1 MVELVIFVL
10 MGLSTLAGGV
20 TVVLARN
27 PVRSAMGMLASLVSL
42 AVIYVVNLA
51 HLVAAVQVVVY
62 AGAVLTLFLFV
73 IMFIGVDRAEDTSE
87 TIPQHRKLVAG
98 LALVV
103 AAGAAVLVWR
113 GRFSWTPTAPESVP
127 IPNGTVQALGGELF
141 TTWVLGTEV
150 TAVLLTIAAVGA
162 IALAFHRRS
171 GKASAEK

>member
-10 MGLSTLAGGV
+10 MGAGTLAGAV

-27 PVRSAMGMLASLVSL
+27 PVRSALGLLAALVSL

-73 IMFIGVDRAEDTSE
+73 IMFIGVDRIEDTSE
-87 TIPQHRKLVAG
+87 TIPFQRKLVVG
-98 LALVV
+98 LATVV
-103 AAGAAVLVWR
+103 ALGAAALVSR
-113 GRFSWTPTAPESVP
+113 GRFSWTPVSTETAE

-141 TTWVLGTEV
+141 TTWVLGVEV
-150 TAVLLTIAAVGA
+150 TALLLTIAAVGA

-171 GKASAEK
+171 GDTPAEE

>member
-1 MVELVIFVL
+1 MVELVIFAL
-10 MGLSTLAGGV
+10 MGAGTLAGAV

-27 PVRSAMGMLASLVSL
+27 PVRSALGLLGALVSL

-73 IMFIGVDRAEDTSE
+73 IMFIGVDRYEDTSE
-87 TIPQHRKLVAG
+87 TIPLQRKLVAG
-98 LALVV
+98 LATVV
-103 AAGAAVLVWR
+103 ALGAAVLVSR
-113 GRFSWTPTAPESVP
+113 GRFSWTPASVEAAE

-141 TTWVLGTEV
+141 TTWVLGVEV
-150 TAVLLTIAAVGA
+150 TALLLTIAAVGA

-171 GKASAEK
+171 AESPTED

>member
-10 MGLSTLAGGV
+10 MGAGALAGGV

-27 PVRSAMGMLASLVSL
+27 PVRSAMGMLASLASL

-87 TIPQHRKLVAG
+87 TIPLQRKLVAG
-98 LALVV
+98 LALAV
-103 AAGAAVLVWR
+103 AVGSALLVGR
-113 GRFSWTPTAPESVP
+113 GRFSWTPAAPESTP

-141 TTWVLGTEV
+141 TTWVLAVEV
-150 TAVLLTIAAVGA
+150 TALLLTIAAVGA
-162 IALAFHRRS
+162 IALAFHRPPAR
-171 GKASAEK
+171 ASTEK

>member
-1 MVELVIFVL
+1 MVELAIFVL

>member
-1 MVELVIFVL
+1 MVELVVFVL
-10 MGLSTLAGGV
+10 MGAGTLAGGF

-27 PVRSAMGMLASLVSL
+27 PVRSALGMLGSLVSL

-73 IMFIGVDRAEDTSE
+73 IMFIGVDRSEDTSE
-87 TIPQHRKLVAG
+87 TIPFQRKLVAG
-98 LALVV
+98 LAT
-103 AAGAAVLVWR
+103 AAVLGAAVLVSR
-113 GRFSWTPTAPESVP
+113 GRFSWTPSSSGTVG

-141 TTWVLGTEV
+141 TDWVVGVEI

-171 GKASAEK
+171 GEEPAEK

>member
-10 MGLSTLAGGV
+10 MGAGTLAGAV

-27 PVRSAMGMLASLVSL
+27 PVRSALGLLGSLVSL

-73 IMFIGVDRAEDTSE
+73 IMFIGVDRTEDTSE
-87 TIPQHRKLVAG
+87 TIPFQRKLVVG
-98 LALVV
+98 LATAV
-103 AAGAAVLVWR
+103 ALGAAALVSR
-113 GRFSWTPTAPESVP
+113 GRFSWTPVSTGAAE
-127 IPNGTVQALGGELF
+127 IPNGTVQALGEELF
-141 TTWVLGTEV
+141 TTWVLGVEV
-150 TAVLLTIAAVGA
+150 TALLLTIAAVGA

-171 GKASAEK
+171 GDTPAEE

>member
-1 MVELVIFVL
+1 MVELVIFIL
-10 MGLSTLAGGV
+10 MGAGTLAGAV

-27 PVRSAMGMLASLVSL
+27 PVRSALGLLGALVSL

-73 IMFIGVDRAEDTSE
+73 IMFIGVDRSEDTSE
-87 TIPQHRKLVAG
+87 TIPLQRKLVAG
-98 LALVV
+98 LATAV
-103 AAGAAVLVWR
+103 ALGAAVLVSR
-113 GRFSWTPTAPESVP
+113 GRFDWTPASGQAAE

-141 TTWVLGTEV
+141 TTWVLGVEV
-150 TAVLLTIAAVGA
+150 TALLLTIAAVGA

-171 GKASAEK
+171 AETPTED

>member
-87 TIPQHRKLVAG
+87 TIPWQRKLVAG
-98 LALVV
+98 LAVVV
-103 AAGAAVLVWR
+103 AAGAAMLVAR
-113 GRFSWTPTAPESVP
+113 GRFDWTPAAPESAS

-141 TTWVLGTEV
+141 TTWVLAVEV
-150 TAVLLTIAAVGA
+150 TALLLTIAAVGA

-171 GKASAEK
+171 ARASTTT

>member
-1 MVELVIFVL
+1 MVELVVFVL

-27 PVRSAMGMLASLVSL
+27 PVRSAMGMLASLASL

-87 TIPQHRKLVAG
+87 TIPLQRKLVAG
-98 LALVV
+98 LALLV
-103 AAGAAVLVWR
+103 AVGAAVLVWR
-113 GRFSWTPTAPESVP
+113 GRFSWTPTASESVP

-141 TTWVLGTEV
+141 TTWVLGVEV
-150 TAVLLTIAAVGA
+150 TALLLTIAAVGA
-162 IALAFHRRS
+162 IALAFYRRS
-171 GKASAEK
+171 PKASAEK